1 MRRENSEVKGGSLG
15 VTVDVER
22 ERGGCNEQ
30 EVVKR
35 KDGGWGDVER
45 MEGVEWSEGRKVG

>member
-1 MRRENSEVKGGSLG
+1 MRRENSEVKDGSLG